1 MSKGK
6 DRQIRELIENTIA
19 LEDVHWPIFFQSME
33 EILGEMSE
41 QKKQDLKVGVL
52 ELKVFYLQADLLQ
65 NEKRAEDLE
74 TTLRSLGV
82 IGIIKNRT

>member
-6 DRQIRELIENTIA
+6 DRQVRELIEKTIA
-19 LEDVHWPIFFQSME
+19 LEDIHWPIFFQSME

-52 ELKVFYLQADLLQ
+52 ELKIFYLQADLLQ

-74 TTLRSLGV
+74 TTLRSLGAV
-82 IGIIKNRT
+82 LVVKNKT